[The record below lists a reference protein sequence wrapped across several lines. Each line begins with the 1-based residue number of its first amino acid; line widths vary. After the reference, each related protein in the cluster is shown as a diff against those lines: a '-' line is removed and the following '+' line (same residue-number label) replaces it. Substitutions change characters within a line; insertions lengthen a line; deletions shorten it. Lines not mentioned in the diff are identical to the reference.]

1 MPRRPK
7 PQFVPQLPAAETAAP
22 PPDAPKDLGEAG
34 RQAWDFLWDLP
45 WVRPTRHRL
54 AVERYARLTDVLAAS
69 FAELERA
76 GMMQLGSAKQLKCH
90 PVMIEIRQLS
100 AELRALD
107 IELAA
112 TPSSSSKAGV
122 PLELP
127 PTNLD
132 SIVAAR
138 RRLLDPGDEDD
149 FRLALVKDGN
159 PA

>member
-1 MPRRPK
+1 
-7 PQFVPQLPAAETAAP
+7 
-22 PPDAPKDLGEAG
+22 
-34 RQAWDFLWDLP
+34 
-45 WVRPTRHRL
+45 
-54 AVERYARLTDVLAAS
+54 VERYARLTDVLAAS

>member
-76 GMMQLGSAKQLKCH
+76 GMMQLGSA
-90 PVMIEIRQLS
+90 
-100 AELRALD
+100 D